1 VSDTADCFEVLGLD
15 AERAEADDVLRAR
28 RRLAA
33 RFHPDRGGDPG
44 RMVEVNAAADRAL
57 RQIALRTRGGSGSEQ
72 SRAPSEMWRDGA
84 PERGLWGSVDAHRT
98 SDHPSFT
105 VDVLPVDAFE
115 GLLLVV
121 AELGEVVDE
130 DPPYLLETL
139 IRDRGDGH
147 GTWCR
152 LELVPDAGSTTV
164 SLLVDSDGPGDGAT
178 VTEIRDAWI
187 AGLNRLDW
195 SSGAPAA
202 RPPS

>member
-1 VSDTADCFEVLGLD
+1 MSDTPDCFEVLGLD
-15 AERAEADDVLRAR
+15 AERAEADDVLCAR
-28 RRLAA
+28 RQLAA

-72 SRAPSEMWRDGA
+72 SREPSEDWGDGA
-84 PERGLWGSVDAHRT
+84 PERGRSGFVDAHPT

-121 AELGEVVDE
+121 AEFGEVVDE

-164 SLLVDSDGPGDGAT
+164 SLLVDSDRPGDGAT

>member
-1 VSDTADCFEVLGLD
+1 MSDTADCFEVLGLD

-72 SRAPSEMWRDGA
+72 SGAPSR
-84 PERGLWGSVDAHRT
+84 HI

>member
-84 PERGLWGSVDAHRT
+84 PERGRWGSVDAHRT

>member
-1 VSDTADCFEVLGLD
+1 MSDTPDCFEILGLD
-15 AERAEADDVLRAR
+15 AERAEPDDILRAR
-28 RRLAA
+28 RQLAA

-57 RQIALRTRGGSGSEQ
+57 RQIALRTRGGSASEQ
-72 SRAPSEMWRDGA
+72 SREPSEVWGEDA
-84 PERGLWGSVDAHRT
+84 PERGRSGSVDAHRT